1 MRRRQD
7 AGIWEIFLPELG
19 VGSAY
24 KYEIVGPDGKV
35 LPLKADPFAFRSELR
50 PATAS
55 IVAAVPAHDW
65 GDERHRA
72 YWERA
77 DPRREAISVYE
88 IGRAHVCTP
97 VTNAH
102 LVCRLLL

>member
-35 LPLKADPFAFRSELR
+35 LPLKADPFAFRSEFR

-65 GDERHRA
+65 GDESHRA
-72 YWERA
+72 SWERG
-77 DPRREAISVYE
+77 DPRREAIRSEKLRVGKE
-88 IGRAHVCTP
+88 CVSK
-97 VTNAH
+97 
-102 LVCRLLL
+102 CRSRGGT